1 MKEIANFLLTT
12 MILWGATKF
21 FPEHVSCKNFG
32 VLLLISIII
41 FILECVL
48 ATLYTFSII
57 ALTSILKNIPII
69 IIGLTA
75 LVSFLL
81 TPLSLIIISNCS
93 KSFEIHGT

>member
-69 IIGLTA
+69 IGLTA